1 MSLVVTCPSCG
12 TVFTMVREQLE
23 ASDGHVRC
31 GHCMEVFDA
40 QVQLSQLSNLD
51 AEHMLNDVPS
61 QLSSS
66 LQIETPLADLSFVQQ
81 AKQEQFWSS
90 PFMRAVLIMMTGLL
104 ISLLT
109 LQLARNERERLSQWN
124 PSLTPALQKL
134 CDMLPCALQ
143 ERRLVEG
150 WLIESSSFQKEGG
163 DNFRLTVTL
172 KNTSP
177 TSLLIPQLELTLLD
191 NNDALLVRHVI
202 TPEADASTALPSAME
217 RTYNWLITPQSNTSI
232 RLNFKDIVGY
242 RLALFYL

>member
-1 MSLVVTCPSCG
+1 
-12 TVFTMVREQLE
+12 MVREQLE

-40 QVQLSQLSNLD
+40 QVQLSHLSNLD

-66 LQIETPLADLSFVQQ
+66 LQIETSHTDLSFIQQ
-81 AKQEQFWSS
+81 AKKKQFWSS

-109 LQLARNERERLSQWN
+109 LQLARNERERLSQWS
-124 PSLTPALQKL
+124 PSLAPALQKL

-143 ERRLVEG
+143 GRRLVDG

-163 DNFRLTVTL
+163 DSFRLTATL
-172 KNTSP
+172 KNTSL
-177 TSLLIPQLELTLLD
+177 TSLLVPQLELTLLD

-202 TPEADASTALPSAME
+202 TLEANASTTLPSNVE
-217 RTYNWLITPQSNTSI
+217 RTYNWLIKPQSNTSI

-242 RLALFYL
+242 RLAIFYL

>member
-12 TVFTMVREQLE
+12 TVFTMVREQLQ

-40 QVQLSQLSNLD
+40 QTQLNQLSNLD

-61 QLSSS
+61 QLSSA

-81 AKQEQFWSS
+81 AKQEQFWSN
-90 PFMRAVLIMMTGLL
+90 PFMRAALITITGLL
-104 ISLLT
+104 LSLLT
-109 LQLARNERERLSQWN
+109 LQLARNERERLNQWN
-124 PSLTPALQKL
+124 PSLAPALQKL
-134 CDMLPCALQ
+134 CAILPCKLQ
-143 ERRLVEG
+143 GRRLVDG
-150 WLIESSSFQKEGG
+150 WLIESSSFQKEGS
-163 DNFRLTVTL
+163 DSFHLTATL
-172 KNTSP
+172 KNTFS

-202 TPEADASTALPSAME
+202 TLEADTSTTLPSAAE
-217 RTYNWLITPQSNTSI
+217 RTYSWLITPQSNTSI

>member
-31 GHCMEVFDA
+31 GHCMDVFDA
-40 QVQLSQLSNLD
+40 KAQLSQLSNLD
-51 AEHMLNDVPS
+51 AEHMLNDLPNE
-61 QLSSS
+61 LSSAA
-66 LQIETPLADLSFVQQ
+66 QMETPHTNLSFIQQ
-81 AKQEQFWSS
+81 AKKEQFWSS
-90 PFMRAVLIMMTGLL
+90 PFMRAALIMMTGLL
-104 ISLLT
+104 AILLT
-109 LQLARNERERLSQWN
+109 LQLMRNERERLNQWN
-124 PSLTPALQKL
+124 PSLAPALQKL

-143 ERRLVEG
+143 GRRLVDG
-150 WLIESSSFQKEGG
+150 WLIESSSFQKEGSES
-163 DNFRLTVTL
+163 FRLTATL

-202 TPEADASTALPSAME
+202 TTETDASTTLPSTVE
-217 RTYNWLITPQSNTSI
+217 RTYNWLITPQSNPSI

>member
-1 MSLVVTCPSCG
+1 
-12 TVFTMVREQLE
+12 MVREQLE

-40 QVQLSQLSNLD
+40 QVQLSHLSNLD

-66 LQIETPLADLSFVQQ
+66 LQIETSHTDLSFIQQ
-81 AKQEQFWSS
+81 AKKKQFWSS

-109 LQLARNERERLSQWN
+109 LQLARNERERLSQWS
-124 PSLTPALQKL
+124 PSLAPALQKL

-143 ERRLVEG
+143 GRRLVDG

-163 DNFRLTVTL
+163 DSFRLTATL
-172 KNTSP
+172 KNTSL
-177 TSLLIPQLELTLLD
+177 TSLLVPQLELTLLD

-202 TPEADASTALPSAME
+202 TLEANASTTLPSTVE
-217 RTYNWLITPQSNTSI
+217 RTYNWLIKPQSNTSI

-242 RLALFYL
+242 RLAIFYL

>member
-40 QVQLSQLSNLD
+40 QTQLTQLSNLD

-66 LQIETPLADLSFVQQ
+66 LQVDAPYTDLSFVQQ
-81 AKQEQFWSS
+81 AKKEQFWSS
-90 PFMRAVLIMMTGLL
+90 PIIRAALITITGFLIGLL
-104 ISLLT
+104 T
-109 LQLARNERERLSQWN
+109 VQLARNEHERLSQWS
-124 PSLTPALQKL
+124 PSLAPALQKL
-134 CDMLPCALQ
+134 CDMLPCTLQ
-143 ERRLVEG
+143 GRRLADG
-150 WLIESSSFQKEGG
+150 WLIESSSFQKEGS
-163 DNFRLTVTL
+163 DSFRLTVTL
-172 KNTSP
+172 KNISP
-177 TSLLIPQLELTLLD
+177 TNLLIPQLELTLLD
-191 NNDALLVRHVI
+191 NSDALLVRHVI
-202 TPEADASTALPSAME
+202 TLEADASTTLPSTVE
-217 RTYNWLITPQSNTSI
+217 RTYNWLITPQSNAGI